1 MWSTNV
7 WGSTLIQKEFLGLR
21 KNALA
26 LKGIFLCLRGLEGN
40 ARNYSV
46 NGSTSESNNG
56 EGLLGW
62 YYGIFERG

>member
-1 MWSTNV
+1 MGFDIDPERDSRFE
-7 WGSTLIQKEFLGLR
+7 KECSCFEG
-21 KNALA
+21 N
-26 LKGIFLCLRGLEGN
+26 FLCLRGLEGN

-56 EGLLGW
+56 EGFLGW